1 MEGGFDMAK
10 QSSKASFLP
19 LLVASIAIL
28 ISVAIYFF
36 TRSMANAFLLHLVA
50 YLLTPFVVAI
60 CLGWDSIAQRIGKG
74 NDPWFSTNSTY
85 SLILRI
91 LTGISFV
98 AAFPHIREMATKIA
112 EKFAGQ

>member
-50 YLLTPFVVAI
+50 YLLTPLAVAL
-60 CLGWDSIAQRIGKG
+60 CLGWDSISQRIGKG
-74 NDPWFSTNSTY
+74 NDPWFTSNASY

-91 LTGISFV
+91 LTGVSFF
-98 AAFPHIREMATKIA
+98 AAFPHIVAMATKIA